1 MGEVPFKNDGSFLE
15 LFKQMQAEQDRV
27 SLEPVNIPVPNETDV
42 DNDDSHKAKT
52 EKVDF
57 AEAVPPNDP
66 RVLVAI
72 ESLVLRL
79 RGLSKGL
86 CDAEIKKF
94 EDSVQYWFLTLPD
107 TNEYKYFRRRLKET
121 RCPKSAH
128 AAQTALCDI
137 PLPSSTKP
145 PKPEESK
152 TAGERKRK
160 SRWAEAEQSE
170 VKSEETLCEHS
181 IDHSA
186 EIEKAIATA
195 RAAAAATGLYA
206 PAQTTVAKQFTGG
219 VVLSEEQTEQIRYQK
234 ELQAMHEFIMAQQ
247 RLKLKEQELMSR
259 IAGPVYSKRPKM
271 TKDGLVIKY
280 EYDSD
285 EDCEGGTWEHK
296 LRQAEM
302 MATRDWAEKLTE
314 MGHGK
319 HHIGDFLPPD
329 ELERFMETFRALKE
343 GRNPD
348 YSEYKQFK
356 LTCENVG
363 FQMLEKMGW
372 KEGEG
377 LGTEGQGIINPVDKG
392 NVHIDGIGLGIE
404 RPSKLVKEDDEY
416 DAYRKR
422 MMLAYRFRPNPLVS
436 DRALNHA
443 NDFVMDYLFDAQ
455 NAGLQHSRY
464 FSASTPIHSRCVVGM
479 NSANQMIHVCQRCCN
494 PLKLHEDFEKLQ
506 QDKVLALVD
515 AQRFD
520 RDDSKP
526 PIIVPVKNAG
536 IDYPKYFVPP
546 NTNHTTRPLATNTDV
561 EALNLLQR
569 YSTPTT
575 SLDHRQKVSSSLFD
589 ILSGRTDV
597 DHPLCQECAD
607 VLLSA
612 KEKCLE
618 YQEEEL
624 NCLRSYMSYLDAKA
638 ARAEAK
644 LKDREV
650 ASVDSRPSVT
660 QLPVGQPNDISEDC
674 NLPQLTNAGEES
686 LTYSANWLSCLSL
699 TDQPGTVMT
708 LPLNDSWSDDGDTD
722 EDVDYMVMEDEAVAS
737 KLAISGTALT
747 ESMGSEDQYA
757 SLTSQQLPKPSDE
770 KCTKKRRTRLCEF
783 QETVAQLQTKLA
795 DVLAEGIKLDQ
806 QLAADT
812 AELERRTEELDSRY
826 IGNILSQIITPS
838 VVRFLALNFRAQTQ
852 YNEQK
857 QSLLEAEE
865 ELFSLQARVKHA
877 EQHLQRLLRT
887 NVLNTAFPIWYDG
900 HFCVING
907 LHLGRLSNRPVSWE
921 EINAAWGQCAMLLQ
935 CIVRKINYTFQDYR
949 VVPLGSQSKVIDL
962 SNHKEYPLYYATSG
976 MQLFGVSKFDNAMCI
991 FLKCLNQVQLV
1002 VEELTQTKLPYWIK
1016 DGGKIHDPRE
1026 GRTYSIKWSGNSEE
1040 NWTKALKMMLL
1051 NMKWIIA
1058 RLAAI
1063 DGRAKL
1069 NVRPE
1074 NPSTISTGQLS

>member
-1 MGEVPFKNDGSFLE
+1 
-15 LFKQMQAEQDRV
+15 MQWYVALIYD
-27 SLEPVNIPVPNETDV
+27 
-42 DNDDSHKAKT
+42 
-52 EKVDF
+52 
-57 AEAVPPNDP
+57 AVVKRPI
-66 RVLVAI
+66 V
-72 ESLVLRL
+72 
-79 RGLSKGL
+79 
-86 CDAEIKKF
+86 
-94 EDSVQYWFLTLPD
+94 
-107 TNEYKYFRRRLKET
+107 
-121 RCPKSAH
+121 
-128 AAQTALCDI
+128 
-137 PLPSSTKP
+137 PSSTKP
-145 PKPEESK
+145 PKSEDSEA
-152 TAGERKRK
+152 TGERKRK
-160 SRWAEAEQSE
+160 SRWAGAEQLE
-170 VKSEETLCEHS
+170 VKSEETACEHS

-219 VVLSEEQTEQIRYQK
+219 VALSEEQTEQIRYQK

-259 IAGPVYSKRPKM
+259 IAGPAYSKRPKV

-302 MATRDWAEKLTE
+302 MATREECPLYQENICKSDQV
-314 MGHGK
+314 
-319 HHIGDFLPPD
+319 
-329 ELERFMETFRALKE
+329 ALKE

-377 LGTEGQGIINPVDKG
+377 LGAEGQGIINPVDKG

-422 MMLAYRFRPNPLVS
+422 MMLAYRFRPNPLTS
-436 DRALNHA
+436 
-443 NDFVMDYLFDAQ
+443 DFVMDHLFEAQ
-455 NAGLQHSRY
+455 HFGPHHSSS
-464 FSASTPIHSRCVVGM
+464 FSAY
-479 NSANQMIHVCQRCCN
+479 
-494 PLKLHEDFEKLQ
+494 
-506 QDKVLALVD
+506 

-520 RDDSKP
+520 RDDSRP
-526 PIIVPVKNAG
+526 PIIVPVKNGG

-546 NTNHTTRPLATNTDV
+546 NPLATNTDA
-561 EALNLLQR
+561 EALDLLQR

-644 LKDREV
+644 LKDRQG
-650 ASVDSRPSVT
+650 ASVDLRPSVT
-660 QLPVGQPNDISEDC
+660 PLPVDQPIDVSEDC
-674 NLPQLTNAGEES
+674 NMPQLTSAEEEPS
-686 LTYSANWLSCLSL
+686 LSYSANWLSCLSL
-699 TDQPGTVMT
+699 TDQPGTVMAF
-708 LPLNDSWSDDGDTD
+708 PLNDSWSDDNDTD
-722 EDVDYMVMEDEAVAS
+722 EDVGYMVKEDEAVVS
-737 KLAISGTALT
+737 KMAVPST

-757 SLTSQQLPKPSDE
+757 SLTSQQLTKPTDE
-770 KCTKKRRTRLCEF
+770 KRTKKRRARLCEF

-812 AELERRTEELDSRY
+812 AELERRTEELD
-826 IGNILSQIITPS
+826 
-838 VVRFLALNFRAQTQ
+838 RAQTQ

-857 QSLLEAEE
+857 QTLLEAEE

-887 NVLNTAFPIWYDG
+887 NVLNTAFPICY
-900 HFCVING
+900 H
-907 LHLGRLSNRPVSWE
+907 
-921 EINAAWGQCAMLLQ
+921 
-935 CIVRKINYTFQDYR
+935 

-976 MQLFGVSKFDNAMCI
+976 MQLFGVSKFDSAMCM

-1074 NPSTISTGQLS
+1074 NSSTMPTGQLS